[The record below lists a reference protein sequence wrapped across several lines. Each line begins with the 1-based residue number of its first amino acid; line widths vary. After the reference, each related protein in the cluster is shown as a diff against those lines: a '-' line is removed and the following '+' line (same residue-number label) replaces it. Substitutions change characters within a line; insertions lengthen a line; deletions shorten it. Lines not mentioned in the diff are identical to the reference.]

1 LGRRLPEDEQ
11 HFRKIL
17 FQDLRSQRARGAE
30 SRGSMDKAGQVWEAW
45 QELVIGRADPIVVM
59 TTSMLAIAAVPVALT
74 WLSMRRHKKREGKKE
89 DEEAKPEAKPSH
101 HGNLTKEELKE
112 YTGKD
117 SSKPLLVA
125 INGKIYDVT
134 SVSQTL
140 SLARARAPLPPR
152 LLTSPPYSASSLRLP
167 QPPTPNPPL
176 KKRDP
181 TFTDQKDPT
190 TSSLGS
196 TPAGPWRRCLSSQ
209 RTWRGEPTT

>member
-1 LGRRLPEDEQ
+1 
-11 HFRKIL
+11 
-17 FQDLRSQRARGAE
+17 
-30 SRGSMDKAGQVWEAW
+30 MDKAGQVWEAW

-59 TTSMLAIAAVPVALT
+59 TTSMLAIAAVPVVLT

-134 SVSQTL
+134 SGSDFYGPEGPYNLFTGIDASRALAKMSFKPEDLAGGTDDLSQSEKDIL
-140 SLARARAPLPPR
+140 F
-152 LLTSPPYSASSLRLP
+152 
-167 QPPTPNPPL
+167 
-176 KKRDP
+176 DWE
-181 TFTDQKDPT
+181 QKFKMKYKYVGDVVP
-190 TSSLGS
+190 
-196 TPAGPWRRCLSSQ
+196 
-209 RTWRGEPTT
+209 

>member
-1 LGRRLPEDEQ
+1 
-11 HFRKIL
+11 
-17 FQDLRSQRARGAE
+17 
-30 SRGSMDKAGQVWEAW
+30 MDKAGQVWEAW

-59 TTSMLAIAAVPVALT
+59 TTSMLAIAAVPVVLT

-140 SLARARAPLPPR
+140 SLSRARARSLLCPR
-152 LLTSPPYSASSLRLP
+152 
-167 QPPTPNPPL
+167 
-176 KKRDP
+176 
-181 TFTDQKDPT
+181 
-190 TSSLGS
+190 G
-196 TPAGPWRRCLSSQ
+196 C
-209 RTWRGEPTT
+209 

>member
-1 LGRRLPEDEQ
+1 MQPGDTGAVPLSFKNWEDV
-11 HFRKIL
+11 FRKTSNISGK
-17 FQDLRSQRARGAE
+17 FFFRISGPSERARGAE

-59 TTSMLAIAAVPVALT
+59 TTSMLAIAAVPVVLT

-140 SLARARAPLPPR
+140 SRARA
-152 LLTSPPYSASSLRLP
+152 LL
-167 QPPTPNPPL
+167 
-176 KKRDP
+176 
-181 TFTDQKDPT
+181 
-190 TSSLGS
+190 
-196 TPAGPWRRCLSSQ
+196 CH
-209 RTWRGEPTT
+209 RGC

>member
-1 LGRRLPEDEQ
+1 
-11 HFRKIL
+11 
-17 FQDLRSQRARGAE
+17 
-30 SRGSMDKAGQVWEAW
+30 MDKAGQVWEAW

-140 SLARARAPLPPR
+140 SLSRARSSATAVADVPPL
-152 LLTSPPYSASSLRLP
+152 LRLFATIA
-167 QPPTPNPPL
+167 PTPHPKPPSQ
-176 KKRDP
+176 KKGSDFYGP
-181 TFTDQKDPT
+181 EGPYNLFTGIDASRALAKMSFKPEDLAGGTDDLSQSEKDILFDWEQKFKMKYKYVGDVVP
-190 TSSLGS
+190 
-196 TPAGPWRRCLSSQ
+196 
-209 RTWRGEPTT
+209 

>member
-1 LGRRLPEDEQ
+1 
-11 HFRKIL
+11 
-17 FQDLRSQRARGAE
+17 
-30 SRGSMDKAGQVWEAW
+30 MDKAGQVWEAW

-59 TTSMLAIAAVPVALT
+59 TTSMLAIAAVPVVLT

-140 SLARARAPLPPR
+140 SRARARALAPLPPR
-152 LLTSPPYSASSLRLP
+152 LLTSPSSASSLRLP
-167 QPPTPNPPL
+167 HTPPHPL
-176 KKRDP
+176 SQKKGSDFYGP
-181 TFTDQKDPT
+181 EGPYNLFTGIDASRALAKMSFKPEDLAGGTDDLSQSEKDILFDWEQKFKMKYKYVGDVVP
-190 TSSLGS
+190 
-196 TPAGPWRRCLSSQ
+196 
-209 RTWRGEPTT
+209 